1 LAKEPFAQIDSLLE
15 ASQRRSAFDPK
26 QTYSK
31 IAKEGGMVGSIAA
44 LASDARFGLPA
55 NPAEV
60 ARAENDLEL
69 ALPAE
74 LKLLLGECDGVVA
87 DYGTNIVWS
96 ASELLQRNQEMR
108 DADSF
113 RDLYMP
119 FGNLLFFGDDGGGDL
134 FAFAVQGN
142 GSICRPDIFRWEHET
157 DGRIWFASSLKDFFG
172 RCLSQEG

>member
-1 LAKEPFAQIDSLLE
+1 M
-15 ASQRRSAFDPK
+15 
-26 QTYSK
+26 T
-31 IAKEGGMVGSIAA
+31 GSWAGYIAA

-55 NPAEV
+55 SPEEV
-60 ARAENDLEL
+60 TRVEKDLGI

-87 DYGTNIVWS
+87 DYGANVVWS
-96 ASELLQRNQEMR
+96 ASELLHRNQGMR
-108 DADSF
+108 DADSL

-142 GSICRPDIFRWEHET
+142 GSIRRSDIFRWEHET
-157 DGRIWFASSLKDFFG
+157 DGRIWFAASLKDFLG
-172 RCLSQEG
+172 RRLSQGG